1 MSETIRLQLQH
12 LLNADDVEYVALQ
25 QPESAVDAVAPHKPE
40 QDRRNIHIEQ
50 LAQLTKTAISNDT
63 TEELNDVLLEL
74 EQNQEAE
81 IRNLCENNDS
91 PLMSV
96 AGQLQQVNL
105 KARDVKS
112 TIAIV
117 GQQIERSS
125 SQLIEKVSRHVH
137 MKRTRVNIEESL
149 SIVKLCLLALEHTN
163 QVQEL
168 LKSNHKVAA
177 VQNLQDLQGMEL
189 DELRNLGMG
198 TLISQAISGLSSEIT
213 SATLSSLSDFFNS
226 RALKTH
232 IEEVGVRA
240 DKLTQAQ
247 RKAWESHVAEHRH
260 LRAFRFN
267 SPVELAYR
275 RSMENYLTDSQLKV
289 DLGPLCEAEMVFRKL
304 GKEDELRA
312 FLEMRFSRFCD
323 DLAITDI
330 DLLLQSVHKI
340 VGFTLLDRVCSNVL
354 PASRPAKLVDDTWEK
369 LAQNISGVVGSSMAR
384 VSDYKVL
391 ERSLGMIM
399 STLQNF
405 EFNVAIINDLFR
417 TLLTRI
423 TAQIVEKA
431 RAAFNEKW
439 SGGDHMQLV
448 VTTKQSYDS
457 VMSVVW
463 YDPQKYEDSTS
474 NGKEPELPKAMP
486 FSEIYV
492 VTCRYL
498 RNLMQAGTSFL
509 EYFQQEPGFVEN
521 AVSSAIDGLLS
532 DPVCSKME
540 AVAKGDNRE
549 LVVQTSINLQ
559 LFESACGSIEQSL
572 AKLRGATGRRGTV
585 SLEAKPKLAKAAKL
599 MEERI
604 HTLVEGTVTEV
615 FQGGF
620 DWEATE
626 LEDTPSSTI
635 LEMTT
640 YMLTMANTILKRL
653 PPQTRNLTY
662 FTLTEN
668 IGSSMCNSLYEIPP
682 TFTDAG
688 LSNFETDLKFLE
700 TSMSEIAIQSTPSDT
715 LVEVRQTLE
724 LLRSPDP
731 AAELS
736 EPTIRNRKYGRVSQA
751 HASQL
756 VQKLSK
762 RKTETS
768 TPMSPDPGQAISPKA
783 SQSGFM
789 RYLSGDK

>member
-25 QPESAVDAVAPHKPE
+25 QPESAVDAVAPTKPE

-74 EQNQEAE
+74 EQGQEVE

-96 AGQLQQVNL
+96 ASQLQQVNL

-112 TIAIV
+112 TIGIV

-149 SIVKLCLLALEHTN
+149 GIVRLCLLALEHTN

-189 DELRNLGMG
+189 DELRHLGMG
-198 TLISQAISGLSSEIT
+198 ALISQAISGLSSEIT
-213 SATLSSLSDFFNS
+213 SATLSSLSDFFDS

-247 RKAWESHVAEHRH
+247 RQAWESHVAEHRH
-260 LRAFRFN
+260 LRPFRFN

-304 GKEDELRA
+304 GKLDELRA

-323 DLAITDI
+323 DLAVADI

-340 VGFTLLDRVCSNVL
+340 VGFSLLDRICSNVL

-369 LAQNISGVVGSSMAR
+369 LAQNISGVVGSSFAQI
-384 VSDYKVL
+384 SDYKVL

-423 TAQIVEKA
+423 TSQIVDKA
-431 RAAFNEKW
+431 RAAFNEQW
-439 SGGDHMQLV
+439 SEGDHMQLV

-463 YDPQKYEDSTS
+463 YDPHKYEDSVEQ
-474 NGKEPELPKAMP
+474 GEPELPKAMP

-498 RNLMQAGTSFL
+498 RTLMRTGTSFL
-509 EYFQQEPGFVEN
+509 EYFQQDPGFVEN
-521 AVSSAIDGLLS
+521 AVSSAIDGLLTS
-532 DPVCSKME
+532 PVCSKME

-559 LFESACGSIEQSL
+559 LFEAACDSIEQSL

-585 SLEAKPKLAKAAKL
+585 ALDAKPKLAKAAKL

-604 HTLVEGTVTEV
+604 HTLVEGTVSEV

-715 LVEVRQTLE
+715 LVEVHQTLE

-731 AAELS
+731 VAELS

-756 VQKLSK
+756 MQKLSK
-762 RKTETS
+762 RKTETTS
-768 TPMSPDPGQAISPKA
+768 TPMSPDPNQSASPKA
-783 SQSGFM
+783 PQSGFM
-789 RYLSGDK
+789 RYLSGEK